1 VSKPVSKEAARTV
14 PPETHSNPA
23 RAVPN
28 VLVEL
33 DTGTWVVERGVEHR
47 RWRVKVGG
55 TWCDADRAP
64 NANVQSGADEAG
76 VDAHELL
83 VRPPGC
89 QYLRR
94 CRLSLPVGSEVE
106 LFVTRPREHA
116 VPPGAD
122 LLSWLKYTKP
132 ARKTTVQRYRVGRTG
147 RLVAESV
154 WQKMRQRAGS
164 RPG

>member
-1 VSKPVSKEAARTV
+1 
-14 PPETHSNPA
+14 
-23 RAVPN
+23 VPN

-47 RWRVKVGG
+47 RWRVKVGD

-64 NANVQSGADEAG
+64 HANVQSGADDGGA
-76 VDAHELL
+76 DAHELL

-89 QYLRR
+89 QYLCR

-106 LFVTRPREHA
+106 LFVTRPRQHA

-122 LLSWLKYTKP
+122 LLSWLKSSKP
-132 ARKTTVQRYRVGRTG
+132 ARTTTVLRDRVGRTG

-154 WQKMRQRAGS
+154 WQEMRERAS
-164 RPG
+164 ARRPA